1 MIEFG
6 NTLRSAREA
15 KGYTPSQIADMTHLK
30 ISVVEGLENED
41 FSMIAAPIY
50 GRGFVKLYCEAVG
63 IDPKPL
69 VAEYMAIINGDREIS
84 IRERPT
90 VETPAPQ
97 AAIPPPAPSI
107 PTPPPP
113 PPNPTP
119 AAPLPEPDLF
129 HQDVPVPPPA
139 PVAPVPPP
147 EPAAPVPPPPVLNL
161 EPAPEARQ
169 PQALSRYAATVSERT
184 VASGFPTINL
194 RIVILAALAIALLV
208 AFIFAIRSLYH
219 ATTSDAATPEPA
231 AVAVTAPATET
242 EAATKTETAAK
253 TEAAATMTAA
263 TAPVERTQLQNI
275 PPLYID

>member
-15 KGYTPSQIADMTHLK
+15 KGYTPSQIADITHLK

-50 GRGFVKLYCEAVG
+50 GRGFIKLYCEAVG

-69 VAEYMAIINGDREIS
+69 VAEYMAIINGDREIP

-90 VETPAPQ
+90 VETPAPE
-97 AAIPPPAPSI
+97 AAV
-107 PTPPPP
+107 PPPP
-113 PPNPTP
+113 QPPIPTAKPPVAAP

-129 HQDVPVPPPA
+129 HQDAPVPPPA

-147 EPAAPVPPPPVLNL
+147 SAPILEPPP
-161 EPAPEARQ
+161 EPRQ
-169 PQALSRYAATVSERT
+169 PQTISRYAATVSERP

-194 RIVILAALAIALLV
+194 RIVILAALALALLV
-208 AFIFAIRSLYH
+208 AFVFAIRSLYH
-219 ATTSDAATPEPA
+219 ATTSDAAAPEPA
-231 AVAVTAPATET
+231 AVAVTAPATG
-242 EAATKTETAAK
+242 TETAAK

>member
-30 ISVVEGLENED
+30 ISIVEGLENED

-69 VAEYMAIINGDREIS
+69 VAEYMAIINGDREIA
-84 IRERPT
+84 IKERPT
-90 VETPAPQ
+90 AEASVPE
-97 AAIPPPAPSI
+97 AAV
-107 PTPPPP
+107 PPPP
-113 PPNPTP
+113 PPKPPVMAP

-147 EPAAPVPPPPVLNL
+147 EPAAPVPPPSFPNL

-169 PQALSRYAATVSERT
+169 PQALSRYAATVSERP

-242 EAATKTETAAK
+242 ETAAK